1 MEIELFGNAVK
12 RLLGV
17 KDIYNIVEKSRQ
29 NKKATVLNLICYMCN
44 FES

>member
-1 MEIELFGNAVK
+1 MFFGNVVK

-17 KDIYNIVEKSRQ
+17 KDVYDILWKSRQ
-29 NKKATVLNLICYMCN
+29 NKKVTVLNLICYMCN